1 MLKLFINKKI
11 FLYNKAD
18 KLFYR
23 LFRYYYFPSLI
34 KIMKQ
39 LPELVASNKVI
50 MSKYYS
56 EGSAFIIELTPEMI
70 AVLVY
75 RSLSE
80 EPVYSRAY
88 FCSESNKKE
97 ILLAAKRQYRYL
109 KECLMQKKYELLEDL
124 D

>member
-1 MLKLFINKKI
+1 
-11 FLYNKAD
+11 
-18 KLFYR
+18 
-23 LFRYYYFPSLI
+23 
-34 KIMKQ
+34 MKQ

-56 EGSAFIIELTPEMI
+56 EGSAFIIELTPEMV

-97 ILLAAKRQYRYL
+97 ILLAAKRQYNYL

>member
-1 MLKLFINKKI
+1 
-11 FLYNKAD
+11 
-18 KLFYR
+18 
-23 LFRYYYFPSLI
+23 
-34 KIMKQ
+34 
-39 LPELVASNKVI
+39 

-56 EGSAFIIELTPEMI
+56 EGSAFIIELTPEMV

-75 RSLSE
+75 RNLSE

-88 FCSESNKKE
+88 FCDESTKKSV
-97 ILLAAKRQYRYL
+97 LLTAKRQYKYL

>member
-1 MLKLFINKKI
+1 
-11 FLYNKAD
+11 
-18 KLFYR
+18 
-23 LFRYYYFPSLI
+23 
-34 KIMKQ
+34 MKQ

-50 MSKYYS
+50 MSKHYS
-56 EGSAFIIELTPEMI
+56 EGSAFIIELTPETI

-80 EPVYSRAY
+80 APVYSRAY
-88 FCSESNKKE
+88 FCSGSNKKE

>member
-1 MLKLFINKKI
+1 MKALVLYKGFFIFNT
-11 FLYNKAD
+11 FL
-18 KLFYR
+18 
-23 LFRYYYFPSLI
+23 SLI

-50 MSKYYS
+50 MSKHYS

-88 FCSESNKKE
+88 FCSEPNKKE
-97 ILLAAKRQYRYL
+97 TLLAAKRQYRYL

>member
-1 MLKLFINKKI
+1 
-11 FLYNKAD
+11 
-18 KLFYR
+18 
-23 LFRYYYFPSLI
+23 
-34 KIMKQ
+34 MKQ

-50 MSKYYS
+50 MSKCYA

-75 RSLSE
+75 CGLSR

-88 FCSESNKKE
+88 FCNESNRKK
-97 ILLAAKRQYRYL
+97 ILLAAKRQYKYL
-109 KECLMQKKYELLEDL
+109 KECLMQKKYDLLEDL